1 MEFEETIS
9 EQETIN
15 LEKYEYERHKLSVK
29 RLTGMFIL
37 LDLGLAVLVVI
48 ELIRYIQ
55 NLAV

>member
-37 LDLGLAVLVVI
+37 LDLGLAVLVVL